1 MHSSP
6 QATRRSDGDGA
17 RSREAGYGVNRDHT
31 AVGVWGFRVPLRD
44 RAGAVFGA
52 VNVAAPAAAFDRVD
66 IDDLAATRREE
77 ARPIERA
84 APAPEADPGREP
96 ARRPAT

>member
-6 QATRRSDGDGA
+6 QAARRPDGDGA
-17 RSREAGYGVNRDHT
+17 RSREAGYGVNRDDT
-31 AVGVWGFRVPLRD
+31 VVGIWGFGVPLRD

-66 IDDLAATRREE
+66 IDDLAATLREE

-96 ARRPAT
+96 ARWPAT